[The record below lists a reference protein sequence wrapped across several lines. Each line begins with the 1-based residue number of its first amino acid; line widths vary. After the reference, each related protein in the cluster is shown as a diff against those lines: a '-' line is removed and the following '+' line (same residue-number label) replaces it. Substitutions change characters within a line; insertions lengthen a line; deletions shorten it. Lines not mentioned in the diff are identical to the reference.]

1 MAPRKTTARKA
12 PTKRRTSKKDE
23 IPEVCDHSMENAERL
38 KCLSTRVDG
47 IGSKLTV
54 IEENHLSHI
63 QGDIKSL
70 KEESAETKEKLHEMK
85 EEQVEMR
92 TDIKHIIKGSERTE
106 KYLFKILAVM
116 IGGGGGIAA
125 LVAFGDKL
133 VAAIFGG

>member
-1 MAPRKTTARKA
+1 MAQRKTTARK
-12 PTKRRTSKKDE
+12 TTSRRKKDEE

-47 IGSKLTV
+47 IGSKLTT

-63 QGDIKSL
+63 QGDIKTL
-70 KEESAETKEKLHEMK
+70 KAESKETKEKLHEMK

-125 LVAFGDKL
+125 LVAFGDKIL
-133 VAAIFGG
+133 AFLGG